1 MNIGTRFRAWI
12 LLVQAATGG
21 AALIVTSAITSA
33 PAPAST
39 TQGAPPKDPATV
51 AMVRQWNG
59 ECIACH
65 TEQALLFPPKA
76 GMDLER
82 LADALMDP
90 FAFNQSQHAGMACKT
105 CHSKGFQDY
114 PHDAQ
119 AAEAILGCPEC
130 HAKEAFRVQGQFDQ
144 SVHARNLAD
153 KFSCT
158 SCHDPHVDRV
168 ARDLADAPKVVL
180 QDNAKC
186 LECHNSDERF
196 AELGVTLPETKAR
209 PDIDKIH
216 EWLPNTERHWQ
227 AVRCIECH
235 TPQSTHSKL
244 AVSHQILDAE
254 QAERNCTVCHSQDSA
269 LNLRL
274 YRWQTEQDISA
285 LGFLNS
291 TILGDSYVI
300 GATRNVYLDRL
311 AYWLVVLLLAAL
323 SLHGVLRIIGSLMR
337 RGKGS

>member
-1 MNIGTRFRAWI
+1 MKIATLIRALAI
-12 LLVQAATGG
+12 PVIAAVGN
-21 AALIVTSAITSA
+21 ASLIIASA
-33 PAPAST
+33 PATAST
-39 TQGAPPKDPATV
+39 TRGAPPKDPETV

-65 TEQALLFPPKA
+65 TEQALLFPPRA
-76 GMDLER
+76 GLDLEG

-90 FAFNQSQHAGMACKT
+90 FAFEQSQHAGMACKT
-105 CHSKGFQDY
+105 CHSKGYQDY
-114 PHDAQ
+114 PHEAL

-130 HAKEAFRVQGQFDQ
+130 HAKEAFRVQAQFAD
-144 SVHARNLAD
+144 SVHARNLSD
-153 KFSCT
+153 EFSCS
-158 SCHDPHVDRV
+158 SCHDPHRDRV
-168 ARDLADAPKVVL
+168 ARDLADASKVVA
-180 QDNAKC
+180 QDNGKC
-186 LECHNSDERF
+186 LECHNSDQRF
-196 AELGVTLPETKAR
+196 AELGVTLPETKTR

-244 AVSHQILDAE
+244 AVNHQILDAE
-254 QAERNCTVCHSQDSA
+254 EAERNCTVCHSQDSA

-274 YRWQTEQDISA
+274 YRWQTEQDISK

-311 AYWLVVLLLAAL
+311 AYWLVALLLAAL
-323 SLHGVLRIIGSLMR
+323 AMHGVVRVIGGLAHKR
-337 RGKGS
+337 TRKGKGS